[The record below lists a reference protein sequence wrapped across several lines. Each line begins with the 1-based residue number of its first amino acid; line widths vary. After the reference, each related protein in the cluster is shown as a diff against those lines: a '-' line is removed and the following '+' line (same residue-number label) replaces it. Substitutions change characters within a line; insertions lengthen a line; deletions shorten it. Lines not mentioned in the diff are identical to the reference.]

1 MKGVKKLRGIE
12 QLKNHYGHMFTLPWL
27 IGIIIFFIIPLIQSV
42 WYSFAKISVVENG
55 IETKFIGIDNY
66 KQILEADPN
75 YTKWLSSGITSF
87 FYTLPLIILVSMVL
101 AMLLNQKFV
110 GRLFFRALYF
120 LPVII
125 ASGVVMTLI
134 FQTTSS
140 DMGSMGVSDTY
151 TSNMFSVNDIIGW
164 LQVDGKVAEHVI
176 LVINKIFD
184 LVWQSGIQTVLF
196 LAGLQS
202 IPSSLYEASKVEGAT
217 KWEEFWFITFP
228 MLSQV
233 TLLVAV
239 FTMVEIMT
247 NTRST
252 IISNIYKMMSSG
264 VYDETSAMIWFYFL
278 VGGGLMALVLFLY
291 NRFLMKRWE

>member
-164 LQVDGKVAEHVI
+164 LQVDGKVAEYVI

-264 VYDETSAMIWFYFL
+264 VYDETSAMIWFYLL

>member
-1 MKGVKKLRGIE
+1 MKRIKKHRGIE
-12 QLKNHYGHMFTLPWL
+12 ELKNRYGHMFTLPWL
-27 IGIIIFFIIPLIQSV
+27 IGIIIFFIIPLVQSV

-55 IETKFIGIDNY
+55 IETKFIGLDNY
-66 KQILEADPN
+66 KQIIQADPN

-125 ASGVVMTLI
+125 ASGVVMTLV

-151 TSNMFSVNDIIGW
+151 TSNMFSVDDIIGW
-164 LQVDGKVAEHVI
+164 LQVDGKVAEYVI

-202 IPSSLYEASKVEGAT
+202 IPSSLYEASRVEGAT

-247 NTRST
+247 NTRSS

-264 VYDETSAMIWFYFL
+264 IYDETSAMIWFYFL

>member
-12 QLKNHYGHMFTLPWL
+12 QLKNRYGHMFTLPWL
-27 IGIIIFFIIPLIQSV
+27 IGIVIFFIIPLVQSV
-42 WYSFAKISVVENG
+42 WYSFSKISVVENG
-55 IETKFIGIDNY
+55 IETKFIGLDNY
-66 KQILEADPN
+66 KQILQADPN

-125 ASGVVMTLI
+125 ASGVVMSLV

-164 LQVDGKVAEHVI
+164 LQVNGKVAEYVI

-202 IPSSLYEASKVEGAT
+202 IPSTLYEASKVEGAT

-247 NTRST
+247 NTRSS